1 MQSTLKRFG
10 AFASIVTVIVC
21 VILITGSTFSLFTG
35 GDNGDVII
43 DAANVEVSVSIG
55 NLKLYS
61 KGVEQLG
68 TKFQNG
74 GIADAT
80 DLANGKLVLTNMSPM
95 DRITFTVDVTNES
108 TIDTVYRVK
117 ISANGELA
125 EALVVQTAGAPSNFG
140 VTDWIPLAAASSEN
154 GDKFSAIVVSVEFPN
169 GDADKWIP
177 EGTGDN
183 VYENTSCTIDI
194 AVEAVQGNADVVN
207 PVTYDAA
214 TNTYT
219 INSEEGEAMMDE
231 IIAKGAN
238 VAVKVSDA
246 AAFNDAL
253 ASGVSKI
260 IVTGT
265 ISDSAIK
272 LPSNVNSLTISGGT
286 FVNSPINAADG
297 NSYSYKNLTFDGVTF
312 ENSRILLTGWR
323 NGEETIENLTVTNC
337 TFKNLNDDTN
347 TAPVHINKDA
357 AEAVVNFT
365 FTNNV
370 IDGATGGSKSGIY
383 VQATG
388 KVVVADNIINNVSFR
403 PFVIQITNDD
413 GIADELIVTG
423 NTFSGSAVGRLQ
435 GLGSNEAGTD
445 TVVLKINNNIITGVT
460 GAQQI
465 CYWNFNPEKT
475 TIDFSCNYYDI
486 DIVENPSRIYYNG
499 SAAGV
504 DDLIKMTVYP
514 FYAELNEDGTI
525 NTDSLVNAPHN

>member
-74 GIADAT
+74 GIADAS

-177 EGTGDN
+177 EETGDN

-219 INSEEGEAMMDE
+219 INSEEGEAMMDAL
-231 IIAKGAN
+231 IASGAN
-238 VAVKVSDA
+238 VEITDGVVIKGGEYYLSNANGLAWLSGQSNLSIKLANDIDFDA
-246 AAFNDAL
+246 AVVLQNGVTLDGNGCELTYSVDDDYHLVRLGTGSSLKNITLNNYRARTENAT
-253 ASGVSKI
+253 SGV
-260 IVTGT
+260 VT
-265 ISDSAIK
+265 
-272 LPSNVNSLTISGGT
+272 LSNVTINMDNDETGLDISRGSGT
-286 FVNSPINAADG
+286 A
-297 NSYSYKNLTFDGVTF
+297 NLTNVVCASTTDVAHLDPNTQVQVDYTPYGDV
-312 ENSRILLTGWR
+312 LL
-323 NGEETIENLTVTNC
+323 
-337 TFKNLNDDTN
+337 
-347 TAPVHINKDA
+347 
-357 AEAVVNFT
+357 
-365 FTNNV
+365 
-370 IDGATGGSKSGIY
+370 
-383 VQATG
+383 
-388 KVVVADNIINNVSFR
+388 
-403 PFVIQITNDD
+403 
-413 GIADELIVTG
+413 
-423 NTFSGSAVGRLQ
+423 GSAWALEATDCAFGSLHGWNTRNSSNVYLNNTTYTVFRMHYWSGRTLYINGVETAWSESGAIPVAHDVGGCWSVQ
-435 GLGSNEAGTD
+435 PAF
-445 TVVLKINNNIITGVT
+445 K
-460 GAQQI
+460 
-465 CYWNFNPEKT
+465 
-475 TIDFSCNYYDI
+475 
-486 DIVENPSRIYYNG
+486 
-499 SAAGV
+499 
-504 DDLIKMTVYP
+504 
-514 FYAELNEDGTI
+514 
-525 NTDSLVNAPHN
+525 